1 MIIFYVII
9 KIINVIES
17 VEERQAFEGRRE
29 GEKERGEA
37 KEKKKA
43 QTPRVAL
50 ETSI

>member
-1 MIIFYVII
+1 MIIFYLII

-17 VEERQAFEGRRE
+17 VAKRDRHPREE
-29 GEKERGEA
+29 EKERAEA